1 MSKIAA
7 SLSLNQVLEDLGEPR
22 WRASQRRLLA
32 LFVIIFLWTLIGRV
46 DRVVTAP
53 GKVIPA
59 DKVKVIQHLEGGI
72 IKDIVVRENQEV
84 KAGEPLVVLD
94 LATSG
99 INSGEMTA
107 RMASLK
113 LAKARL
119 DAESQGI
126 DPVWPKEQATKFPD
140 LIEAEKSSYRNRKD
154 ERRNALQTFDNQ
166 ITQTKQRLAESRERL
181 ISLEASL
188 KIAQQEVAISEELVK
203 DKLTSQLEHFQ
214 RKSNLERLMGD
225 VASLRQSIT
234 GLQAGVSEAQAR
246 RQQEESRFNRES
258 ANDAADTERKMAS
271 LSEELSRA
279 HDQEDR
285 SVIRAPIDGVIKN
298 VRFQTAG
305 NVVRPGEP
313 IMEVVPLKDQL
324 VIEVKLS
331 PADRGYI
338 NLKQDALVKISTY
351 DYLRYGGL
359 EGTVTGVAAD
369 TDVGRNEE
377 QFYRV
382 IVSTDKSW
390 LGSQPGQYQITPGM
404 VGEVDIKVDTQMI
417 LWALLK
423 PVLKLKADAFKEI

>member
-1 MSKIAA
+1 
-7 SLSLNQVLEDLGEPR
+7 
-22 WRASQRRLLA
+22 
-32 LFVIIFLWTLIGRV
+32 
-46 DRVVTAP
+46 
-53 GKVIPA
+53 
-59 DKVKVIQHLEGGI
+59 
-72 IKDIVVRENQEV
+72 
-84 KAGEPLVVLD
+84 LVVLD

-126 DPVWPKEQATKFPD
+126 DPVWPKEQAAKFPD

>member
-1 MSKIAA
+1 MTQPITLDKV
-7 SLSLNQVLEDLGEPR
+7 LNDLGEPR

-32 LFVIIFLWTLIGRV
+32 FFFIIFLWTLIGRV

-53 GKVIPA
+53 GKVIPY

-72 IKDIVVRENQEV
+72 IKEILVRENQEV
-84 KAGEPLVVLD
+84 KAGEPLVQLD

-99 INSGEMTA
+99 INSGEMNA

-113 LAKARL
+113 LAKLRL
-119 DAESQGI
+119 EAESQGME
-126 DPVWPKEQATKFPD
+126 PVWPEDLSAKFPN
-140 LIEAEKSSYRNRKD
+140 LIEAENNSYQSRRDEQRNS
-154 ERRNALQTFDNQ
+154 LQAFDNLV
-166 ITQTKQRLAESRERL
+166 TQNRQKVAESRERL
-181 ISLEASL
+181 TALEASL
-188 KIAQQEVAISEELVK
+188 KIAKQEVAISADLVK

-214 RKSNLERLMGD
+214 RQSNLERLLGEA
-225 VASLRQSIT
+225 ASLRQSIT
-234 GLQAGVSEAQAR
+234 GLQAAINESVAR
-246 RQQEESRFNRES
+246 RQQEEARFKREAS
-258 ANDAADTERKMAS
+258 NEAADMERKMAS
-271 LSEELSRA
+271 LHEELSRA

-298 VRFQTAG
+298 VRFQTSG

-324 VIEVKLS
+324 VIEVKLN
-331 PADRGYI
+331 PGDRGYV
-338 NLKQDALVKISTY
+338 NMKQEALVKISTY

-359 EGTVTGVAAD
+359 QGVVTGIAAD
-369 TDVGRNEE
+369 TDLGRNDE

-382 IVSTDKSW
+382 VVSTDKSW
-390 LGSQPGQYQITPGM
+390 LGDQPGQYPITPGM

-423 PVLKLKADAFKEI
+423 PILKLKADAFKEI

>member
-1 MSKIAA
+1 
-7 SLSLNQVLEDLGEPR
+7 
-22 WRASQRRLLA
+22 
-32 LFVIIFLWTLIGRV
+32 
-46 DRVVTAP
+46 
-53 GKVIPA
+53 
-59 DKVKVIQHLEGGI
+59 
-72 IKDIVVRENQEV
+72 
-84 KAGEPLVVLD
+84 VLD

-119 DAESQGI
+119 DAESQGL

-234 GLQAGVSEAQAR
+234 GLQAGVSESLAR

-258 ANDAADTERKMAS
+258 ANEAADTERKMAS
-271 LSEELSRA
+271 LSEELTRA

-404 VGEVDIKVDTQMI
+404 VGEVDIKIDSQMI